1 MEKNVVFRALIE
13 VVGKPRKHVEESLK
27 KYVEN
32 LGNDKLFEI
41 TGSNFAKI
49 KKQDEQEMWA
59 GFAEVDIKTAKI
71 EDLTYFCFQYMPSMI
86 EIIEPKEFVLNDGM
100 FTNYLNDLQAKLH
113 HVDMIAKSVKMENDA
128 LRRNGGR
135 LLKNYVVVLLNNEN
149 MAVEKLSGLTGVPI
163 DQLAD
168 FLDQLIDESR
178 IDLKDDIY
186 FVPTQKLE
194 SK

>member
-1 MEKNVVFRALIE
+1 MVFRALIE

>member
-1 MEKNVVFRALIE
+1 MELI
-13 VVGKPRKHVEESLK
+13 LK